1 MLRAEKHNK
10 IILISNKKGT
20 IVICGNSGM
29 KRVHIISKRR
39 MGKDQKELLWR
50 QSPQKVKKAKFYFEK
65 FFFVKRK
72 KFIQGL
78 SAEVPKNMKWDKT
91 FFYVKWR
98 IKSHHDMRYQQHI
111 HHARWL
117 WRHVK
122 KVVTFF
128 KTRKFFPIIFIS
140 WIFLAIWKFLSIFFL
155 LSKNCSCQ
163 LFFLLSFCRFHSP

>member
-1 MLRAEKHNK
+1 
-10 IILISNKKGT
+10 
-20 IVICGNSGM
+20 
-29 KRVHIISKRR
+29 
-39 MGKDQKELLWR
+39 
-50 QSPQKVKKAKFYFEK
+50 
-65 FFFVKRK
+65 
-72 KFIQGL
+72 
-78 SAEVPKNMKWDKT
+78 MKWDKT

-140 WIFLAIWKFLSIFFL
+140 WIFLAIWKFLSIFFY
-155 LSKNCSCQ
+155 CQ
-163 LFFLLSFCRFHSP
+163 KIVLVNFFSTLFLSFPFSLVLSPSFFISFFHNIWDARYDDEDEDTQEKKRNCCWIENFMQFFCCYVNCIYEICE